1 MKQLYKLVD
10 VQEAVSKIKDGST
23 VGITG
28 FMGSACPEYLLK
40 SMEDSFLSGGHP
52 CGLTV
57 THSPGIGDGKDRG
70 MSHFAH
76 VGMLKRVIASHYNL
90 APALQAKV
98 DSGEI
103 EAYLLPQGTLCQ
115 LYREIGAGRPGVI
128 TKTGLGTFVDP
139 RLEGGKCNELATKD
153 LVEVVSLGGEEY
165 LWYKAFPIDVA
176 IIRGT
181 SIDEHGNISL
191 EKETTIIDQFAL
203 ANAAKRSGG
212 IVIAQVERV
221 VAAGSINPR
230 NVAVPGIMV
239 DYAVISPAEY
249 HYQNFGNQ
257 PYDAA
262 LAHEFRVPVDSIPTL
277 PMSDRKIIARRAAM
291 ELPRSAVINLGIGIP
306 EGVFGVAVEEG
317 FADELTMTVEAGQ
330 IGGVPA
336 AGAAFGGAYNPEFV
350 PGMISQFDF
359 YDGGGL
365 DVCFLGAAEVDAMGN
380 CNVSKFTRTVGPGGF
395 INIASNTP
403 KCVFCGTL
411 TAGGLKTEVRDGRL
425 VILQEGRNKKYVK
438 QVKQVT
444 FSSANAVKSGQDVL
458 FITERA
464 VFRID
469 DQGVILTE
477 IAPGIDLQMQVLD
490 VIDFD
495 VRVSP
500 ELKLMDERIFR
511 EGPMGLALK

>member
-262 LAHEFRVPVDSIPTL
+262 LAH
-277 PMSDRKIIARRAAM
+277 
-291 ELPRSAVINLGIGIP
+291 
-306 EGVFGVAVEEG
+306 
-317 FADELTMTVEAGQ
+317 
-330 IGGVPA
+330 
-336 AGAAFGGAYNPEFV
+336 
-350 PGMISQFDF
+350 
-359 YDGGGL
+359 
-365 DVCFLGAAEVDAMGN
+365 
-380 CNVSKFTRTVGPGGF
+380 VS
-395 INIASNTP
+395 
-403 KCVFCGTL
+403 
-411 TAGGLKTEVRDGRL
+411 
-425 VILQEGRNKKYVK
+425 
-438 QVKQVT
+438 
-444 FSSANAVKSGQDVL
+444 
-458 FITERA
+458 
-464 VFRID
+464 
-469 DQGVILTE
+469 
-477 IAPGIDLQMQVLD
+477 
-490 VIDFD
+490 
-495 VRVSP
+495 
-500 ELKLMDERIFR
+500 
-511 EGPMGLALK
+511 